1 MEKREGFL
9 PLATVRK
16 TYGKEGELF
25 LKFHPNAPRTFLEQW
40 TAKEPV
46 FICVDG
52 IPVPFY
58 ITSLSFVGNDK
69 AIVCF
74 ENYPTEHLAAE
85 WVGTT
90 LLVKLEEKAK
100 EEDGSRLV
108 GYGFTTKTEKGNIR
122 KGTVSQFFE
131 YPMNPCLELTFED
144 GTITLLP
151 FHPTFIKKINHRG
164 KFLNLILP
172 EGLE

>member
-1 MEKREGFL
+1 MPPYFLGTMDSKR
-9 PLATVRK
+9 T
-16 TYGKEGELF
+16 
-25 LKFHPNAPRTFLEQW
+25 
-40 TAKEPV
+40 
-46 FICVDG
+46 G
-52 IPVPFY
+52 IHLCGWDTGSFY

-108 GYGFTTKTEKGNIR
+108 GYGFTTKQKREIYVK
-122 KGTVSQFFE
+122 V
-131 YPMNPCLELTFED
+131 
-144 GTITLLP
+144 P
-151 FHPTFIKKINHRG
+151 FPNS
-164 KFLNLILP
+164 LIIP
-172 EGLE
+172 